1 MVRRR
6 WATRVTLGVAG
17 TATAVLVA
25 GCGTS
30 GSPTPAGSSGPVSSS
45 SSAHPSGAAAPA
57 GPGQVQVTDAVG
69 KQLCDDIGPQL
80 SDWRVQGP
88 TLGRAALNIEVH
100 DWAFRNGAINLQV
113 LADKA
118 VIDRLMTKNCPDV
131 RTQALQALELSDL
144 ASGIAF

>member
-1 MVRRR
+1 MVYRR
-6 WATRVTLGVAG
+6 WATGVTVAVAG
-17 TATAVLVA
+17 AAAVLVA

-30 GSPTPAGSSGPVSSS
+30 GSPTPAGSSGPTSSS
-45 SSAHPSGAAAPA
+45 TSVHASGSAAPV

-69 KQLCDDIGPQL
+69 KQLCDDIKPQL

-88 TLGRAALNIEVH
+88 TLSRVALNIEVH
-100 DWAFRNGAINLQV
+100 DWSFRNGGINMQV
-113 LADKA
+113 LGDKA

-131 RTQALQALELSDL
+131 RTQALQALELTDL